1 MANNADVNVE
11 NVFSNAVTINVKRVL
26 QDGSSD
32 QDVNIVQNEAKQVH
46 LPNPDVKLLIQ
57 APVGIDLRDCVLKVK
72 ADVDLET
79 KHSRTDSKW
88 TLKIIPNDLPPDV
101 PTTVNVTVGQDEPD

>member
-26 QDGSSD
+26 QNGASD
-32 QDVNIVQNEAKQVH
+32 REDNIVQNEAKQVP
-46 LPNPDVKLLIQ
+46 LPSPDVKLVIQ
-57 APVGIDLRDCVLKVK
+57 VPEGMDLRNCVLKVK

-79 KHSRTDSKW
+79 KHSRTDSNW